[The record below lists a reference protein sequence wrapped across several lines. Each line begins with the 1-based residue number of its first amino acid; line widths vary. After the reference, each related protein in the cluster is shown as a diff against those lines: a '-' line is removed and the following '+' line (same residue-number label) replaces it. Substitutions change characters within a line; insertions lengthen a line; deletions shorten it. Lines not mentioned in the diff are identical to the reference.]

1 MRILYALHRKGFDNE
16 VGEGY
21 HVGEKENS
29 NRIIFFLSFNL
40 LLPFC
45 LSNHGFWLSIGLG
58 VICLDKNRLISGGE
72 TIICFKTQKPIS
84 FETYLN

>member
-1 MRILYALHRKGFDNE
+1 MRCHFYLEASFGQCLEIRVHILYALHRKGFDNE

-40 LLPFC
+40 LLLFC
-45 LSNHGFWLSIGLG
+45 LSNHGFWLSVGLG
-58 VICLDKNRLISGGE
+58 VIMLRYK
-72 TIICFKTQKPIS
+72 
-84 FETYLN
+84 